1 MQAPA
6 PWVVVGLD
14 NGGTTN
20 NATVLDSTGRF
31 LVESLVETPS
41 SVREGP
47 TVAVP
52 SPLTTLTIALCGG
65 VTILL
70 GVWPTQVLDLAGQA
84 SQFVR

>member
-1 MQAPA
+1 VMSAIAAFFYFRVVVLMFFSAPA
-6 PWVVVGLD
+6 PD
-14 NGGTTN
+14 
-20 NATVLDSTGRF
+20 
-31 LVESLVETPS
+31 
-41 SVREGP
+41 GP

-52 SPLTTLTIALCGG
+52 SPLTTLTISLCAG